1 MSVIIVRVRCGQED
15 FTIRTWV
22 S

>member
-1 MSVIIVRVRCGQED
+1 MSVIIVRVRSGQEA